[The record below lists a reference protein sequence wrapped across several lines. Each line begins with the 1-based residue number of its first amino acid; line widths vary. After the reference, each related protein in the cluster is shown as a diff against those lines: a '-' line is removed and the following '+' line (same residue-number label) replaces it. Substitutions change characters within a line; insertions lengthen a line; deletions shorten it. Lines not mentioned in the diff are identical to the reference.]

1 MLSVLGLVQM
11 CHGLD
16 VSLHNG
22 TAVAGDNRGR
32 LHFLDPRQDKPFAA
46 AAVHKKDKVIFPC
59 HAPCWHEQAAT
70 FLSRLGA

>member
-1 MLSVLGLVQM
+1 M

-46 AAVHKKDKVIFPC
+46 AAIHKKDKVAVSVVDLVQMSIVL
-59 HAPCWHEQAAT
+59 EQRDT
-70 FLSRLGA
+70 TVRTKHTP